1 MRKEIKVIKR
11 CNRQRDKDETLLE
24 IKVRGKTL
32 LEMVV
37 INGNQ

>member
-11 CNRQRDKDETLLE
+11 CNRQRVKDKTLLE
-24 IKVRGKTL
+24 IKVRGKTRL
-32 LEMVV
+32 VMVV